1 MTLSKQIILID
12 DELRIQNFIGIS
24 LNAEGY
30 RYSAFS
36 DAATGLNAIE
46 SEHPDLVIL
55 DLGLP
60 DLDGFEVLRRI
71 RVNSKVPVL
80 ILTARDEESEKVR
93 LLEAGANDYLSKPFG
108 IKELIAR
115 IKVLIRDIGYSPLPD
130 ILDYG
135 DMQLATQERQ
145 VSIQGEVIQ
154 LTKKEHALL
163 MLLAVAPGQ
172 LVLYES
178 LLTHI
183 WGHSH
188 KDDTHYLRVL
198 VNQLRKKIN
207 DDIDSP
213 KYIKTEPGVGYR
225 FIANMDDEHHG

>member
-12 DELRIQNFIGIS
+12 DETRIQNFIGIS

-30 RYSAFS
+30 RYRAFS

-80 ILTARDEESEKVR
+80 ILTARDEENEKVR

-108 IKELIAR
+108 IKELIVR

-130 ILDYG
+130 ILGYG

-145 VSIQGEVIQ
+145 VTIQGEVIQ

-163 MLLAVAPGQ
+163 MLLAAAPGQ

-225 FIANMDDEHHG
+225 FIAKMDGEIDG